1 MSDVGR
7 RFAYRERAR
16 SPGEPVRPVEVVKE
30 GPPRSNKVKV
40 RRLDGE
46 YEGLEEWIPK
56 VRLVVPWE
64 EAEALL
70 EDERR
75 MFEALDATGDVY
87 DTVPYK
93 AVQMVFF
100 ALPPGEG
107 SDGVFF
113 GHKAIE
119 SELLNIE
126 DLDAAQKRL
135 GLSAEELLAEP
146 HSYVDRFGEYKAPFE
161 VAIKVAK
168 HCCRT
173 FTQDVLRHVQ
183 AEEDALKDAVVS
195 GYYTFPDR
203 RYRSWRDKDG
213 FEILRTRAEEWLAE
227 QKPIF
232 ALIREWC
239 GEEAVEEFDRVL
251 ALREEVDR
259 LRALVEDTVR
269 WLRFSGHP
277 VKAALLAKELN
288 KTSEPEQ

>member
-16 SPGEPVRPVEVVKE
+16 SPGEPVRPEEVVKE

-46 YEGLEEWIPK
+46 YEGLEEWFPK
-56 VRLVVPWE
+56 VRLVAPWE

-100 ALPPGEG
+100 VLPPGEG
-107 SDGVFF
+107 SDSVFF
-113 GHKAIE
+113 GHKAVE

-146 HSYVDRFGEYKAPFE
+146 HSYVDRFGE
-161 VAIKVAK
+161 
-168 HCCRT
+168 
-173 FTQDVLRHVQ
+173 
-183 AEEDALKDAVVS
+183 
-195 GYYTFPDR
+195 
-203 RYRSWRDKDG
+203 
-213 FEILRTRAEEWLAE
+213 
-227 QKPIF
+227 
-232 ALIREWC
+232 
-239 GEEAVEEFDRVL
+239 
-251 ALREEVDR
+251 
-259 LRALVEDTVR
+259 
-269 WLRFSGHP
+269 
-277 VKAALLAKELN
+277 
-288 KTSEPEQ
+288 